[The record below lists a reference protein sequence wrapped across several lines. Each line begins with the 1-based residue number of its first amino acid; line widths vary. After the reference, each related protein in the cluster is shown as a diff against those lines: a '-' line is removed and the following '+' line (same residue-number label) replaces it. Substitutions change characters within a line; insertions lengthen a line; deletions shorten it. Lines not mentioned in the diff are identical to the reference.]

1 MSKKHVRPR
10 HIEGPFV
17 PLLITTLDS
26 PAWRALSHGAKA
38 LYVAI
43 KRRYDVRRHNNGKLY
58 LPLRQAEV
66 ELRSKRGQ
74 ISRWFRELQHYGFI
88 VQTSPGGL
96 GVHGHGRAPHWR
108 LTEMGVRDGAL
119 DPPTREFIRW
129 DGTVFTDRRPL
140 AKKQKPGPKT
150 GTTSVPK
157 TGPLMVPKPGPSNEP
172 SGPENGSMSSDPGG
186 PEKGSITRSS
196 HLSGHPG
203 PGAQPSPPVST
214 QPSRYVMSASARGTV
229 VGSPTTVSKPIGL
242 DRFLLSTVEVP

>member
-1 MSKKHVRPR
+1 LYLALKRKH
-10 HIEGPFV
+10 FV
-17 PLLITTLDS
+17 NPN
-26 PAWRALSHGAKA
+26 
-38 LYVAI
+38 
-43 KRRYDVRRHNNGKLY
+43 NNGRIFLSQ
-58 LPLRQAEV
+58 RDAAEMLGFRINSV
-66 ELRSKRGQ
+66 ARY
-74 ISRWFRELQHYGFI
+74 FRELQHYGFI